1 MNSVVPTGS
10 YTTRDVVPVEFRDV
24 DMVVRKDAIRDGHMS
39 SDSVLIAVSQTLDA
53 LKWGDQSARGL
64 HVTGIS
70 RRLGKNGSYTD
81 VVVDLTETPLHRVEV
96 SYHCRAV
103 NFEFFDADRMLH
115 REALV
120 VASDA
125 EMRHVERMVDA
136 VLAEHPAFHLQ
147 SLPRPTIKLEW
158 PGDRRRPAYSRP
170 EGSSSSSSPRGSSPR
185 GSSPR
190 GSTVGFL
197 DSSTESGRASPLVSD
212 RTACTSGTWCFGS
225 TVVQRDI
232 TDVVRVLVQFP
243 GPVGGVPPRGV
254 QVHDVEGQ
262 RADARLDGLWSEACA
277 RCDDW
282 AAVQRAMRKT
292 VAEAHVARIY
302 YHAGS
307 EWAWMDEAIFA
318 AAPSAVLQSLRDAES
333 VVVNYRLPIA
343 CLCGRKIRGAD
354 SNCPSCKMHRRES
367 VGRQGGCRKDG
378 SRRVC
383 EGVERTTTAFVSVT
397 RPYV

>member
-1 MNSVVPTGS
+1 MRQMRAA
-10 YTTRDVVPVEFRDV
+10 RDVVPVEFRDV
-24 DMVVRKDAIRDGHMS
+24 DRVVGNDAIQADHAS
-39 SDSVLIAVSQTLDA
+39 AESVLLAVSPTLNA
-53 LKWGDQSARGL
+53 LRWGDHTTRGL

-81 VVVDLTETPLHRVEV
+81 VAVELTETPLHRVEV

-103 NFEFFDADRMLH
+103 NFEFLDESRMLH

-125 EMRHVERMVDA
+125 EMQHVARMVDA

-158 PGDRRRPAYSRP
+158 AGDRRGLAYSPPRP
-170 EGSSSSSSPRGSSPR
+170 PGSSSSSSPRGTSPRGTSPR

-190 GSTVGFL
+190 GSTVSFL
-197 DSSTESGRASPLVSD
+197 DRSTESGRASPLVTD
-212 RTACTSGTWCFGS
+212 RSCASCFGS

-243 GPVGGVPPRGV
+243 GPVQGVPPRGV
-254 QVHDVEGQ
+254 LVHDVEEQ
-262 RADARLDGLWSEACA
+262 RADERLDGLWAQACA

-282 AAVQRAMRKT
+282 AAVQRAMRRT
-292 VAEAHVARIY
+292 VAEAHVTRIY
-302 YHAGS
+302 YYAQA
-307 EWAWMDEAIFA
+307 EWAWMDEAVFA
-318 AAPSAVLQSLRDAES
+318 GASSAAMQSLRGAES

-343 CLCGRKIRGAD
+343 CLCGRRISGAD
-354 SNCPSCKMHRRES
+354 SNCGSCKMHRRES
-367 VGRQGGCRKDG
+367 VGRQGKCHTEGT
-378 SRRVC
+378 RRVC
-383 EGVERTTTAFVSVT
+383 KGVEQTTTTFRSVT